1 MRNIKLEISYD
12 GTNYCGWQIQPNAE
26 SVSGEIIKA
35 IKYITGKDVNLYG
48 SGRTDAGV
56 HALGQVANFYTESDI
71 PTEQLKNAI
80 NSRLNK
86 DIAILSV
93 SEEDQEFNARFSAKS
108 KTYRYLIDNSQ
119 THSPFLLNRAWQYKY
134 PLNIDEMNAACE
146 ILKGEHDFFAFMA
159 TGSKV
164 KSTVRTIYTIS
175 CEKHENLIELN
186 VHGNGFLYNMVRIIA
201 GTLVYVGGG
210 KLKSS
215 DVEQML
221 LSKDRKKGGL
231 TAPSHGLYLMKVYYL
246 H

>member
-12 GTNYCGWQIQPNAE
+12 GTNYSGWQVQPNAP
-26 SVSGEIIKA
+26 SISGEIIKA
-35 IKYITGKDVNLYG
+35 IKYITGNDVNLYG

-56 HALGQVANFYTESDI
+56 HALGQVANFYTESNIRTD
-71 PTEQLKNAI
+71 QFKNAI

-93 SEEDQEFNARFSAKS
+93 SEEDQDFNARFSAKT
-108 KTYRYLIDNSQ
+108 KTYKYLIDNSQ

-134 PLNIDEMNAACE
+134 QLNIDDMNEACE

-159 TGSKV
+159 TGSSV

-175 CEKHENLIELN
+175 CEKRENLIELN

-210 KLKSS
+210 KLKSG

-221 LSKDRKKGGL
+221 LTKDRKKGGL
-231 TAPSHGLYLMKVYYL
+231 TAPSHGLYLMKVYY
-246 H
+246 